1 MIKQNTNGSPDARR
15 DAILKEVAVRGECGV
30 DDLAEQFGVSTMTI
44 RRDLQALADAGR
56 VVRTHGGA
64 APASRVSFEFR
75 FLERARQ
82 LRGEK
87 NAIADKAVEH
97 VQDGMSIMLDSGT
110 TTVAIAR
117 KLRRGR
123 NLTVI
128 TTSLP
133 IASELYGFD
142 NVRLLL
148 LGGFLQHD
156 SPDLSGALTESNL
169 ESLHADIAFVGAD
182 GVDEKG
188 NVYNRQSSLGRMI
201 GKMAESSQR
210 VYVVADHT
218 KLGGRALVRFGNL
231 KDYTAL
237 ITDTGG
243 KAFARKLKRQGIN
256 VEIA

>member
-1 MIKQNTNGSPDARR
+1 MIKQNANTSPEARR
-15 DAILKEVAVRGECGV
+15 DAILKEVGVRGECGV
-30 DDLAEQFGVSTMTI
+30 DDLADMFSVSTMTI
-44 RRDLQALADAGR
+44 RRDLQELAGAGR

-87 NAIADKAVEH
+87 QAIADKALEH
-97 VQDGMSIMLDSGT
+97 VEDGMSIMLDSGT
-110 TTVAIAR
+110 TTLAIAR
-117 KLRRGR
+117 KLRLKRD
-123 NLTVI
+123 LTVI

-133 IASELYGFD
+133 IASELFGFD

-182 GVDEKG
+182 GIDAKG
-188 NVYNRQSSLGRMI
+188 NVYNRQPALGRMI
-201 GKMAESSQR
+201 GKMADASQH
-210 VYVVADHT
+210 VYAVADHS
-218 KLGGRALVRFGNL
+218 KLDGRALVRFGNL

-237 ITDTGG
+237 ITDKGG
-243 KAFARKLKRQGIN
+243 KSFARRLKRSGIH